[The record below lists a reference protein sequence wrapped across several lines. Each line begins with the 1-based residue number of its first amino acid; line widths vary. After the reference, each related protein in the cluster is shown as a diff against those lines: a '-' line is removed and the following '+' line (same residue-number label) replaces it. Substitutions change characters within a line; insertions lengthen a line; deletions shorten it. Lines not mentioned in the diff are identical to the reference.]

1 MNSESSRVLHSL
13 QRNVIRGVITAG
25 PLFITWLVFTFIL
38 GVLAGAG
45 LPLVKLL
52 GLLFPADSWIHDP
65 WLQYSLAV
73 LLMIGLFYLIGRA
86 TSQVVGRQAFALFE
100 ASLERLP
107 LVNKIYGSVR
117 QLVETL
123 ASKNQAGQRVVL
135 IDFPIAG
142 QKSIGFL
149 THTIAD
155 STTGTPLAA
164 VLVPQ
169 AINPSSAYLQ
179 FVPMEMVTETDLTM
193 EQAMSML
200 LTGGAVCPETICYS
214 APECSAE
221 REGGSRVGA
230 VYVVKG
236 ESRSLNGCDGS
247 KEKEFAHPAGGQV
260 FVPAPEEGL

>member
-1 MNSESSRVLHSL
+1 VNPESPRVLHSL
-13 QRNVIRGVITAG
+13 QRNIVRGVITAG

-38 GVLAGAG
+38 GVLASAG

-52 GLLFPADSWIHDP
+52 GVPFPAESWIHQR
-65 WLQYSLAV
+65 WLQYGLSV
-73 LLMIGLFYLIGRA
+73 LLMIAVFYVIGRV
-86 TSQVVGRQAFALFE
+86 TSEVVGRQAFALFE
-100 ASLERLP
+100 ASMERLP

-155 STTGTPLAA
+155 AASGAPVAA

-179 FVPMEMVTETDLTM
+179 FVPMEHVTETDLTM

-200 LTGGAVCPETICYS
+200 LTGGAVCPDVMCWSGPAPSLKKAPSSGPGVTSLVKEERPTGMGNH
-214 APECSAE
+214 APERTE
-221 REGGSRVGA
+221 RTYIRGRE
-230 VYVVKG
+230 Y
-236 ESRSLNGCDGS
+236 
-247 KEKEFAHPAGGQV
+247 
-260 FVPAPEEGL
+260 VPAPESGQ

>member
-1 MNSESSRVLHSL
+1 LNSESSPVLHSL
-13 QRNVIRGVITAG
+13 QRNIIRGVITAG

-38 GVLAGAG
+38 GVLASAG

-52 GLLFPADSWIHDP
+52 GLPFPADSWVNHP
-65 WLQYSLAV
+65 WLQYGLAV
-73 LLMIGLFYLIGRA
+73 LLMVGLFYLIGRM

-107 LVNKIYGSVR
+107 LVNKIYSSVR
-117 QLVETL
+117 QLIETL
-123 ASKNQAGQRVVL
+123 ASKNQAAHRVVL
-135 IDFPIAG
+135 IDFPIVG

-155 STTGTPLAA
+155 ASTGAPLAA

-200 LTGGAVCPETICYS
+200 LTGGAVCPEAIRYS
-214 APECSAE
+214 APEPSPE
-221 REGGSRVGA
+221 RGEGSRIDA
-230 VYVVKG
+230 RYSVKG
-236 ESRSLNGCDGS
+236 EPRSVNGSGGS
-247 KEKEFAHPAGGQV
+247 QGRELAHPASGRV
-260 FVPAPEEGL
+260 YIPAPDEGV

>member
-1 MNSESSRVLHSL
+1 VNPESSRVLHSL
-13 QRNVIRGVITAG
+13 QRNIIRGVITAG

-38 GVLAGAG
+38 GVLANAG

-52 GLLFPADSWIHDP
+52 GVPFPADSPVHQR
-65 WLQYSLAV
+65 WLQYGLSV
-73 LLMIGLFYLIGRA
+73 LLMITVFYVIGRV
-86 TSQVVGRQAFALFE
+86 TSEVVGRQAFALFE

-117 QLVETL
+117 QLIETL
-123 ASKNQAGQRVVL
+123 ASKNQTGQRVVL

-155 STTGTPLAA
+155 AASGAPMAA

-179 FVPMEMVTETDLTM
+179 FVPMENVTETDLTM

-200 LTGGAVCPETICYS
+200 LTGGAVGPDVMCLSGP
-214 APECSAE
+214 APLSKSAE
-221 REGGSRVGA
+221 GSGA
-230 VYVVKG
+230 GVACLVKEDRPAVTG
-236 ESRSLNGCDGS
+236 NHTSERA
-247 KEKEFAHPAGGQV
+247 ERTYIAGGREY
-260 FVPAPEEGL
+260 VPAPESGQ